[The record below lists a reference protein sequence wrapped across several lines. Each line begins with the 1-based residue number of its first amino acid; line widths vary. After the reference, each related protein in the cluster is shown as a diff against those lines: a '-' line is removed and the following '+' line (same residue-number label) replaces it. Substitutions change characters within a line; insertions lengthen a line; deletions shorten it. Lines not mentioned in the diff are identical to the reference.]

1 MFPDCVPIK
10 QENVSATLDDIYER
24 FIEGELH
31 LEPGADTT
39 TLGSTGK
46 KLDGDTS
53 NDLDIALDYNRLQEI
68 WDLPDWTGKRI
79 AEWVD
84 LAKDAAANCHVKFN
98 MAATVCSLR
107 WPIKGKG
114 QRGKYVQVDLNPTPN
129 MKMTS
134 FGRFSQQA
142 RDGETFFKG
151 TVRNIMLSIMAR
163 CSYHKDLT
171 DETHIKVLSDGTEK
185 EVHNEYE
192 GWTYDGNSGLHLC
205 HKKYEQYT
213 RNGKG
218 F

>member
-10 QENVSATLDDIYER
+10 QENVSETLDDIYER

-46 KLDGDTS
+46 KLAGDTS
-53 NDLDIALDYNRLQEI
+53 SDLDIALDYNRLQEI

-134 FGRFSQQA
+134 FGRFSQ
-142 RDGETFFKG
+142 
-151 TVRNIMLSIMAR
+151 
-163 CSYHKDLT
+163 
-171 DETHIKVLSDGTEK
+171 
-185 EVHNEYE
+185 
-192 GWTYDGNSGLHLC
+192 
-205 HKKYEQYT
+205 
-213 RNGKG
+213 
-218 F
+218 